1 MYSKILIR
9 YGELTLKG
17 KNRQNFIDVLARN
30 VKNITGERPDAKFD
44 RMYLS
49 FSEKN
54 LEKLQYVFGIS
65 SYSSVIEVEND
76 LNKIFDSA
84 KSLIKMDT
92 KTFKVAARRSN
103 KNFELSSH
111 EINMQ
116 LGAFILKS
124 FPNISVDVHNPDQ
137 TIYVEVRNK
146 STYVFENSFQ
156 GLGGLPVGIS
166 GRVVHLMSGGI
177 DSPVAAFELMKRGLE
192 VSFLSFISP
201 PQTDQ
206 RTIDKM
212 KQLIEK
218 LNNFQPKSMFYLID
232 YSQILNYI
240 SLVSNPAFKI
250 TLLRRSFYR
259 LASTL
264 ADNLHYIALSNGENL
279 GQVASQTLES
289 LSVINASSS
298 KLVLRPLLTKDK
310 VETINIAKKIGTYDI
325 SIVSANETCEMFAP
339 KEPVTKPRL
348 EDVLSLEN
356 ELFDLEK
363 YESNIIKN
371 NIEVLKIEK
380 KGE

>member
-65 SYSSVIEVEND
+65 SYSPVMEVEND

-166 GRVVHLMSGGI
+166 GRVLHLMSGGI